1 MKLNVKPNVKTD
13 NLWNGWV
20 ADIQPISKFPNI
32 FCEIIFKYL
41 NDIGRMETITDVIE
55 TGTYEGNSSICFSY
69 LFDTVHTVEKYPDIN
84 PYNRKSLRTLHSDIK
99 VKHPNINFYYGDSP
113 VIMSE
118 IFKNNPNTDYFI
130 LLDAHTGSQSPVM
143 EELDCIKK
151 YSRSSNHVIMI
162 DDCNTISVDYNKVLE
177 INSKYN
183 IIHTGMGSDIVL
195 IY

>member
-69 LFDTVHTVEKYPDIN
+69 LFD
-84 PYNRKSLRTLHSDIK
+84 
-99 VKHPNINFYYGDSP
+99 VKFYSCMKKDKKRPGM
-113 VIMSE
+113 I
-118 IFKNNPNTDYFI
+118 YF
-130 LLDAHTGSQSPVM
+130 
-143 EELDCIKK
+143 
-151 YSRSSNHVIMI
+151 
-162 DDCNTISVDYNKVLE
+162 
-177 INSKYN
+177 
-183 IIHTGMGSDIVL
+183 
-195 IY
+195 